1 MVRRAMPAQH
11 RGMKSATLIAMF
23 TVISLA
29 NAGAMPTE
37 KSTQESG
44 NTEEASVTLL
54 VYDFAK
60 LRDSEQSGW
69 LRELAHIMDAS
80 GIRINAVVCGRGNEF
95 TNQDRCEHAQPG
107 DLFLRLLDGRTVKG
121 PGLALGYL
129 GLAEPGW
136 GGRGRLTVMVNN
148 VRDLAGG
155 TYWQFPDL
163 LAHATAHEIG
173 HLLGILEHSPS
184 GIMRADWR
192 KDSIKRMTHAAL
204 ILSGDEAQTML
215 TTLQHRS
222 ATNLASRTL
231 AQSR

>member
-11 RGMKSATLIAMF
+11 RGMKSATLIAMLS
-23 TVISLA
+23 VINLA

-60 LRDSEQSGW
+60 LRDSEQSSW
-69 LRELAHIMDAS
+69 LRELTHIMDAS
-80 GIRINAVVCGRGNEF
+80 GIRINSVVCGRGNEL
-95 TNQDRCEHAQPG
+95 TNQNRCDHAQPS
-107 DLFLRLLDGRTVKG
+107 DLFVRLIDGRAVKG

-148 VRDLAGG
+148 VGDLASG
-155 TYWQFPDL
+155 TLWQFPDL

-173 HLLGILEHSPS
+173 HLLGIIEHSTS

-192 KDSIKRMTHAAL
+192 KPAIKQMTHAGLVFSA
-204 ILSGDEAQTML
+204 DEACL
-215 TTLQHRS
+215 LQKETHRRS
-222 ATNLASRTL
+222 AAFT

>member
-1 MVRRAMPAQH
+1 MKRANFFLLMVV
-11 RGMKSATLIAMF
+11 GSLVSAGQGL
-23 TVISLA
+23 TVPDGGA
-29 NAGAMPTE
+29 AGAR
-37 KSTQESG
+37 
-44 NTEEASVTLL
+44 EEAVIALL

-60 LRDSEQSGW
+60 LRQSEKSSW
-69 LRELAHIMDAS
+69 LGELAHIMDAS
-80 GIRINAVVCGRGNEF
+80 GIRVNAVICGQGNEF

-107 DLFLRLLDGRTVKG
+107 DLFLRLLDGRAVKG

-136 GGRGRLTVMVNN
+136 GCRGRLTVMVNN

-155 TYWQFPDL
+155 THWQFPDL

-204 ILSGDEAQTML
+204 IFSSGESQTML
-215 TTLQHRS
+215 TTLQNK
-222 ATNLASRTL
+222 ATATLASRTL